1 MGFNITDYLNTESKK
16 EVHNNFV
23 IKKINIDNLD
33 IDQKD
38 FYHID
43 EKEVENIMNTIQLVG
58 MQQNLVVV
66 EQDNGRYKIITGKK
80 RYIAIKRLV
89 AAGYT
94 EYRDVVCKVTQADS
108 IIDELVLIFTN
119 STQRDRSDYERMKEV
134 KRIKELLTEL
144 QKTQKIEG
152 RKAEI
157 IAKLLGTSKSD
168 VGRLENIDNHLIPEF
183 KEEFKEE
190 KLPTSTANTIASQ
203 DETTQQQLYDK
214 YKEEGSIKNAEV
226 KEAIEIAKV
235 SIEKPVAAVDKDTL
249 IINGRINPN
258 KNYNGLAAVEL
269 IQFLAECNQLDAKF
283 WSKWPTIPQEEKIEL
298 MQAYGGICGRYK
310 EYEYVFR
317 DNAITFE
324 KQGQGTLIHYE
335 KIIELI
341 DAMITTG
348 VITTHI
354 QNAQPN
360 EAKLLVALKI
370 ILEHREELQPQE
382 QCVIFKIAHRLEVEN
397 EIV

>member
-23 IKKINIDNLD
+23 IKKINIDKLD

-235 SIEKPVAAVDKDTL
+235 SIEKPVAAVDKESL

-258 KNYNGLAAVEL
+258 KNYNGLTAKEVT
-269 IQFLAECNQLDAKF
+269 QFLAECNQLDVKF
-283 WSKWPTIPQEEKIEL
+283 WQQWPTITQKEKREL
-298 MQAYGGICGRYK
+298 IKAYGGICGRYK

-317 DNAITFE
+317 EDSITFE
-324 KQGQGTLIHYE
+324 KQGQGTAIQYVD
-335 KIIELI
+335 IIELI

-348 VITTHI
+348 LIITYI
-354 QNAQPN
+354 QNSQPQ
-360 EAKLLVALKI
+360 EAKLLVALKV
-370 ILEHREELQPQE
+370 ILEHREELMPQE
-382 QCVIFKIAHRLEVEN
+382 QCVIFRIAHRLEVEN
-397 EIV
+397 EI